1 MTNKMITHLT
11 IWTITLS
18 VFWLLLSGFLQPL
31 LLAFGVFSVALVIV
45 LLQRMD
51 NVDQQPVKPA
61 LGLPIWRYSLWLI
74 GQVIGSSVNVAKLV
88 WLGNK
93 ALTPAVEK
101 LPLTDIPA
109 KNRVLYANSITL
121 TPGTLSIDIDDQ
133 HVTVHA
139 LEKASIEE
147 LKAGDMAHKIA
158 AVFGGKAQ

>member
-1 MTNKMITHLT
+1 MNNKTITHLT
-11 IWTITLS
+11 IWAITLA

-31 LLAFGVFSVALVIV
+31 LLAFGVFSVALVVV

-51 NVDQQPVKPA
+51 SVDKHPEKPA
-61 LGLPIWRYSLWLI
+61 LGLPIWRYSVWLI

-88 WLGNK
+88 WLPNK
-93 ALTPAVEK
+93 TLSPTVAK
-101 LPLTDIPA
+101 LPLSAIPE

-121 TPGTLSIDIDDQ
+121 TPGTLSIDIDDH

-147 LKAGDMAHKIA
+147 LKAGDMAHKIS
-158 AVFGGKAQ
+158 AVLGGKAP